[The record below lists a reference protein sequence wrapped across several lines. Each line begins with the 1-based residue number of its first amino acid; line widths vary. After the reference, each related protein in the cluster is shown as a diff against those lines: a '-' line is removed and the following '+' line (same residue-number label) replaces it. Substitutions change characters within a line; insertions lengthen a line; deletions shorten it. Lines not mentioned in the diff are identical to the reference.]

1 MCARAFTVQGR
12 SNRLKRSENSGRP
25 PLTPGSI
32 LTRPRAAEKQ
42 APDIRECSVKRGENE
57 TLPPLAEGHDAR
69 AIIARMAKSEAPHVM
84 IVARRD
90 EDARRWADLLGEVA
104 NVASA
109 EGAPGS
115 PIEVLITD
123 KPLKDA
129 LASAGFRRAGR
140 GHRPAVLGIGDVEG
154 ADTVLAADFSSREL
168 MLACQLLG
176 EIERLRVACAVAT
189 RTHEEA
195 MQLAETDPLTGLAN
209 RRAWDRRLA
218 AAIARGRE
226 QIVWLAVVDLDR
238 FKQINDERGYAAGDG
253 TLVRAAH
260 AMAKQLRHGDLL
272 ARLGGDEFGV
282 LVEHMSANHAAAV
295 FMRLRGA
302 VAACNEVTASIGY
315 ASSAAHRTASDLS
328 SSAERALRSAKRLGG
343 NQICAAESDTL
354 GGSPYDV
361 AG

>member
-1 MCARAFTVQGR
+1 
-12 SNRLKRSENSGRP
+12 
-25 PLTPGSI
+25 
-32 LTRPRAAEKQ
+32 
-42 APDIRECSVKRGENE
+42 
-57 TLPPLAEGHDAR
+57 
-69 AIIARMAKSEAPHVM
+69 MAKSEAPHVM
-84 IVARRD
+84 IVARHD
-90 EDARRWADLLGEVA
+90 EDARRWAELLGEAA
-104 NVASA
+104 NVSPRQS
-109 EGAPGS
+109 APGS
-115 PIEVLITD
+115 PIDVLITD
-123 KPLKDA
+123 KPLKEA
-129 LASAGFRRAGR
+129 LASAGIRRAGR
-140 GHRPAVLGIGDVEG
+140 AHRPAILGIGDVEG
-154 ADTVLAADFSSREL
+154 ADTLLPADFAPREL
-168 MLACQLLG
+168 TLACQLLG
-176 EIERLRVACAVAT
+176 EIERLRIACAVAT

-218 AAIARGRE
+218 AAIGRGRE
-226 QIVWLAVVDLDR
+226 QIVWLAVGDLDR
-238 FKQINDERGYAAGDG
+238 FKQINDEQGYAAGDG

-282 LVEHMSANHAAAV
+282 LVEQMSPGHAAAV

-302 VAACNEVTASIGY
+302 VAACGEVTASIGY

-343 NQICAAESDTL
+343 NQICAAESDSV

>member
-1 MCARAFTVQGR
+1 
-12 SNRLKRSENSGRP
+12 
-25 PLTPGSI
+25 
-32 LTRPRAAEKQ
+32 
-42 APDIRECSVKRGENE
+42 
-57 TLPPLAEGHDAR
+57 
-69 AIIARMAKSEAPHVM
+69 
-84 IVARRD
+84 
-90 EDARRWADLLGEVA
+90 
-104 NVASA
+104 
-109 EGAPGS
+109 
-115 PIEVLITD
+115 
-123 KPLKDA
+123 
-129 LASAGFRRAGR
+129 
-140 GHRPAVLGIGDVEG
+140 LGIGDIDG
-154 ADTVLAADFSSREL
+154 ADALLPPDFSPHEL
-168 MLACQLLG
+168 RLACQLLG

-238 FKQINDERGYAAGDG
+238 FKQINDERGYAAGDC
-253 TLVRAAH
+253 TLVKAAH

-282 LVEHMSANHAAAV
+282 LVEHMSASHAAAV

-302 VAACNEVTASIGY
+302 VAACGEVTASIGY

-328 SSAERALRSAKRLGG
+328 SSAERALRAAKRAGG
-343 NQICAAESDTL
+343 DQICPAESGTA